1 MSKSSSQR
9 QQTQRNDVFSLLP
22 YAYHEAGHA
31 VVGHV
36 IGRLI
41 ALVSIKHATSYRGC
55 CRFDSYAESTHQ
67 QDRWQ
72 KGRHNPELLTILYAG
87 TIAVSQLCEQRG
99 WDYEVLRTSNL
110 QDVTETEQLSREMFE
125 DDAQPTMALDG
136 CRKQASNLLTTH
148 WNAVKMLA
156 GALLALQW
164 VTGAEA
170 HTIIGEALGE
180 EQGDWRW
187 DVLQTDPINQ
197 RRTAFA
203 AERKQLIAD
212 FLKGIITE
220 QELDEGMARIQQE
233 RLKILQSTPAW
244 HFFGSL
250 FDMSL

>member
-9 QQTQRNDVFSLLP
+9 QQKHRNDMFSLLP

-31 VVGHV
+31 VVGHM

-41 ALVSIKHATSYRGC
+41 ALVSIKHTTSYRGC
-55 CRFDSYAESTHQ
+55 CRFDAYTESTHHHDQ
-67 QDRWQ
+67 WQ
-72 KGRHNPELLTILYAG
+72 KGRHNPELLTIWYAG
-87 TIAVSQLCEQRG
+87 TVAVSLLCEQQG
-99 WDYEVLRTSNL
+99 WDYEVLRPSNL
-110 QDVTETEQLSREMFE
+110 QDIAEIEQLSREMFA
-125 DDAQPTMALDG
+125 DDAQRTVALDA
-136 CRKQASNLLTTH
+136 CRKQASDLLTTH
-148 WNAVKMLA
+148 WNAMKTLV
-156 GALLALQW
+156 GELLALQW

-187 DVLQTDPINQ
+187 DVLQADPINQ

-212 FLKGIITE
+212 FLKGVITE
-220 QELDEGMARIQQE
+220 QELDDGMAGIQQE
-233 RLKILQSTPAW
+233 RLRILQSTPAW

-250 FDMSL
+250 F